1 MRLFSMLQEMAKA
14 IRNRYFIKSIGFI
27 VAVIIHLG
35 MNSEAHSE
43 NPLKRVQEDL
53 MPFL

>member
-1 MRLFSMLQEMAKA
+1 
-14 IRNRYFIKSIGFI
+14 
-27 VAVIIHLG
+27 

-53 MPFL
+53 MPFSLTLYGFGLLAPEFIPGRTGQLRVIQPQDLPVTGY